1 MPRRSFIRTAVP
13 VGLAAVLVLTL
24 TPGALADDPGG
35 AGYPGADQ
43 VRRAHDAVT
52 GKVDDIGRIEAELDR
67 EASDLARLD
76 IRADAAVEEYNGAV
90 VLRQQAQDR
99 AAAADVYLR
108 TADARLS
115 RARDELGRLAAQT
128 YRMGGGAGLGVFRA
142 MLGADSPGDLASRME
157 SLRRISQ
164 DSDDTLR
171 RGTAAVHD
179 AAVAK
184 TDAEHSAEAAG
195 RATEAVRSAKDRVE
209 AELAAQQGRVHE
221 ITARRTTLLAELA
234 TLKQTS
240 IDLETQRRDGRA
252 AEAQRRA
259 EEEARARAEAD
270 AAREQARQDK
280 EEADRRAEQARL
292 ADAAR
297 EQEAARPVKPST
309 ADKPAEP
316 ATKPA
321 KPAKPADKPA
331 KRVDPVAASKPD
343 HSGDK
348 AAPDPAGA
356 TAAVAY
362 AKAQLGK
369 PYVWGGEGP
378 SGFDCSGLV
387 MQAWRRAGV
396 KLAHFAATQYF
407 ESTPVSY
414 KNLRPGDLVFW
425 TETKSASDIHHVA
438 MYLGG
443 GKMIHAPRT
452 GDVVKISNLFYM
464 GTPDYY
470 ARPS

>member
-1 MPRRSFIRTAVP
+1 MPRRSFFRTAVP
-13 VGLAAVLVLTL
+13 AGLAAVLVLTL

-35 AGYPGADQ
+35 AGYPDADQ
-43 VRRAHDAVT
+43 VRRAHDAVA
-52 GKVDDIGRIEAELDR
+52 GKVDDIDRIEAELDR
-67 EASDLARLD
+67 EADDLARLD

-90 VLRQQAQDR
+90 VLRRQARDR
-99 AAAADVYLR
+99 AADADVYLR

-128 YRMGGGAGLGVFRA
+128 YRMGGGAGLGAFRA
-142 MLGADSPGDLASRME
+142 MLGADSPGDLVSRME

-164 DSDDTLR
+164 DGDDTLR
-171 RGTAAVHD
+171 RGIAAVHD

-184 TDAEHSAEAAG
+184 TDAEHGAEAAA
-195 RATEAVRSAKDRVE
+195 RATEAVRAAKDRVE
-209 AELAAQQGRVHE
+209 AELAAQRSRVHE
-221 ITARRTTLLAELA
+221 ITARHTALLAESA
-234 TLKQTS
+234 TLRRTS
-240 IDLETQRRDGRA
+240 IDLETRRRDGRA

-270 AAREQARQDK
+270 ADREQARREK
-280 EEADRRAEQARL
+280 EEADRRAEQARP
-292 ADAAR
+292 ADAAG
-297 EQEAARPVKPST
+297 EQAAARPAKPDTT
-309 ADKPAEP
+309 AKPAE
-316 ATKPA
+316 
-321 KPAKPADKPA
+321 
-331 KRVDPVAASKPD
+331 RVDPAAASRPD
-343 HSGDK
+343 RSGGR
-348 AAPDPAGA
+348 AAAGPA
-356 TAAVAY
+356 AAIAY

-396 KLAHFAATQYF
+396 RMAHFAATQYF

-414 KNLRPGDLVFW
+414 RNLRPGDLVFW

-443 GKMIHAPRT
+443 GRMIHAPRT
-452 GDVVKISNLFYM
+452 GDVVKIGNLFSM